1 MPVVGVGNSPI
12 RMDADFTNLV
22 REPEVLLRTSTEL
35 VLSTLNVIVGGGVG
49 LGTFSFSGIGVQYNE
64 NGEPIAGVITG
75 VEIADAEGHVT
86 RLSGLQTPAADFFHL
101 LTDLLSG
108 NIQVHPLVAL
118 LPGNDQIQGT
128 ASDDVLLDYSGH
140 NILFGGAGR
149 DLINSGSGNDHIYGH
164 SPSGGGEDADSL
176 AGGSGS
182 DYIHGNA
189 GNDDIMGDE
198 GSDRLYG
205 GQGRDRIN
213 GGTGNDTVN
222 GNRDDDEIDGGE
234 GNDLLRG
241 GQGNDTIVG
250 GNGDDILIGDRGADI
265 LDGDGSAS
273 TDDGSDTFVFGPE
286 TSIIG
291 TTMRDLDRILYFD
304 SRSDQ
309 FSLGFIPEDILF
321 SGRNLVV
328 TTPEEARVYAQN
340 LFDNNPGDAEVAF
353 VHYSSS
359 TIMLWS
365 STRGG
370 LVDSAVFIDNTFD
383 VYNSSYLITSDNF
396 L

>member
-1 MPVVGVGNSPI
+1 MPVAGVGNSPI
-12 RMDADFTNLV
+12 RMDADFINLV

-49 LGTFSFSGIGVQYNE
+49 LGTFSFSGTGVQYNE
-64 NGEPIAGVITG
+64 VGEPIAGIITG

-86 RLSGLQTPAADFFHL
+86 RLSGLQASAAEFFDI
-101 LTDLLSG
+101 LTDISSG
-108 NIQVHPLVAL
+108 NVRVHPLVAL

-128 ASDDVLLDYSGH
+128 MGDDIILDYSGH
-140 NILFGGAGR
+140 NILVGGPGR

-164 SPSGGGEDADSL
+164 SPNGGGEDADDL
-176 AGGSGS
+176 AGGAGS

-189 GNDDIMGDE
+189 GNDDLRGDE

-205 GQGRDRIN
+205 GQGRDRISA
-213 GGTGNDTVN
+213 GTGNDTVN
-222 GNRDDDEIDGGE
+222 GNRDDDEIDGDD

-250 GNGDDILIGDRGADI
+250 GNGDDILIGDRGVDV
-265 LDGDGSAS
+265 LDGDGLAS
-273 TDDGSDTFVFGPE
+273 TDGGSDTFVFGPE
-286 TSIIG
+286 TSLIG
-291 TTMRDLDRILYFD
+291 ATMRDLDRILYFD

-309 FSLGFIPEDILF
+309 FSLGFIPEDIFF

-328 TTPEEARVYAQN
+328 TSPEDARAYAQN
-340 LFDNNPGDAEVAF
+340 LFDSNLGDNEVAF

-365 STRGG
+365 STGG
-370 LVDSAVFIDNTFD
+370 GFVDSAVFIDNTFD
-383 VYNSSYLITSDNF
+383 PYNSSYLITSDNF